1 MKIVGL
7 VSGGKDSIFNLI
19 ECVAHGHEI
28 VCIANLR
35 AESLGKEID
44 SYMY

>member
-1 MKIVGL
+1 MKVVGL

-35 AESLGKEID
+35 GETTGEEMD